1 MDLFSKN
8 KNLFNLKK
16 ARKDKTTESQTRIS
30 TNFGPLMT
38 ENLFLSRIDFSK
50 KKFLN
55 KDQKKSLKKIGFIG
69 KNKRFTKQIFFL
81 KKNFF

>member
-55 KDQKKSLKKIGFIG
+55 KD
-69 KNKRFTKQIFFL
+69 
-81 KKNFF
+81 